1 MSFRHYEYLVIK
13 HGIYFLTVRPILGS
27 PITRSLELSMETI
40 FAAIALCF
48 ATNEPNSA
56 QIGVAL
62 ESSQWRVV
70 LDGVMGG
77 LSSGK
82 LTETPSGLQFTGELS
97 LKNNGGFAWA
107 RTRRIDLDTNFQ
119 GFEIEVLGDGRTWDF
134 MIDSSRRRMMAGG
147 YRTRFETQKGVRTTH
162 RFPLSGFEAVSFGQ
176 VLARGD
182 LRAADCAGLGV
193 LIGDKKEAPFDLT
206 LVKISTY
213 STPRPSPTEAQTR
226 NRSPEQSILLQAI
239 EMGVPRYNDGDH
251 AGCADLYELAIS
263 SVLMMGNVPDA
274 LRANTRKDFR
284 AAMTMTSD
292 EDRAWAHRRNMDRM
306 LEQMLQGP

>member
-1 MSFRHYEYLVIK
+1 MDALI
-13 HGIYFLTVRPILGS
+13 
-27 PITRSLELSMETI
+27 
-40 FAAIALCF
+40 AAIALVF
-48 ATNEPNSA
+48 AANEPNSA
-56 QIGVAL
+56 TSVIGL
-62 ESSQWRVV
+62 QSSQWRVV

-82 LTETPSGLQFTGELS
+82 LTETPSGLQFTGDLS
-97 LKNNGGFAWA
+97 LQNNGGFAWA
-107 RTRRIDLDTNFQ
+107 KTRRLDLDGNFE

-147 YRTRFETQKGVRTTH
+147 YRTRFQTQKGIRTTH

-182 LRAADCAGLGV
+182 LRASDCAGLGV
-193 LIGDKKEAPFDLT
+193 LIGDKKEAAFDLT

-213 STPRPSPTEAQTR
+213 STPRPLPSEAQTR

-263 SVLMMGNVPDA
+263 SVLMMGNIPDE

-284 AAMTMTSD
+284 SAMTLTSD
-292 EDRAWAHRRNMDRM
+292 ADRAWAHRRNMDR
-306 LEQMLQGP
+306 LLAQNSEAP

>member
-1 MSFRHYEYLVIK
+1 M
-13 HGIYFLTVRPILGS
+13 T
-27 PITRSLELSMETI
+27 ITRGLKSSMESI
-40 FAAIALCF
+40 IAAIALLF

-56 QIGVAL
+56 TTVVGL
-62 ESSQWRVV
+62 ESTQWRVV

-82 LTETPSGLQFTGELS
+82 LTETTSGLRFTGDLS

-107 RTRRIDLDTNFQ
+107 RTRRLDLDANFQ

-147 YRTRFETQKGVRTTH
+147 YRTRFQTQKGVRTTH

-176 VLARGD
+176 VMARGD
-182 LRAADCAGLGV
+182 LRASDCAGLGV
-193 LIGDKKEAPFDLT
+193 LIGDKKEAAFDLT

-213 STPRPSPTEAQTR
+213 STPRSSPSEDQTR
-226 NRSPEQSILLQAI
+226 KQSPEQSILLQAI
-239 EMGVPRYNDGDH
+239 EMGVPRYNEGDH

-284 AAMTMTSD
+284 AAMAMTSD
-292 EDRAWAHRRNMDRM
+292 QDRAWAHRRNMDRM
-306 LEQMLQGP
+306 LEQTPQRR

>member
-1 MSFRHYEYLVIK
+1 MI
-13 HGIYFLTVRPILGS
+13 
-27 PITRSLELSMETI
+27 
-40 FAAIALCF
+40 AAVALFF
-48 ATNEPNSA
+48 ATEDSNSA
-56 QIGVAL
+56 TNGVNL
-62 ESSQWRVV
+62 KSSEWRVV

-82 LTETPSGLQFTGELS
+82 LTEAPSGLRFTGDLS
-97 LKNNGGFAWA
+97 LRNNGGFAWA
-107 RTRRIDLDTNFQ
+107 RTRRLDLVNDFE
-119 GFEIEVLGDGRTWDF
+119 GFETEVLGDGRKWDF
-134 MIDSSRRRMMAGG
+134 MIDSSRRRTIAGG
-147 YRTRFETQKGVRTTH
+147 YRTRFQTQKGVRTTH

-182 LRAADCAGLGV
+182 LRASDCAGLGV

-213 STPRPSPTEAQTR
+213 STPRPSASESQPE
-226 NRSPEQSILLQAI
+226 NRTPEQSILLQAI
-239 EMGVPRYNDGDH
+239 EMGVPRFNDGDH

-263 SVLMMGNVPDA
+263 SVLMMGSVPDV

-284 AAMTMTSD
+284 AAMTMISD

-306 LEQMLQGP
+306 LEQTLQGR

>member
-1 MSFRHYEYLVIK
+1 
-13 HGIYFLTVRPILGS
+13 
-27 PITRSLELSMETI
+27 MESI
-40 FAAIALCF
+40 IAAIVMFF
-48 ATNEPNSA
+48 AINEPNSA
-56 QIGVAL
+56 TRAVGL

-82 LTETPSGLQFTGELS
+82 LTETPSGLRFTGDLS
-97 LKNNGGFAWA
+97 LRNNGGFAWA
-107 RTRRIDLDTNFQ
+107 RTRRLELEDKFE
-119 GFEIEVLGDGRTWDF
+119 GFEIEVMGDGRTWDF

-147 YRTRFETQKGVRTTH
+147 YRTRFQTKKGIRTTH
-162 RFPLSGFEAVSFGQ
+162 RFPLAGFEAVSFGR

-182 LRAADCAGLGV
+182 LRASDCAGLGV
-193 LIGDKKEAPFDLT
+193 LIGDKKEAAFDLT

-213 STPRPSPTEAQTR
+213 STSRLSPAEAQTE

-274 LRANTRKDFR
+274 LRATTRKDFR
-284 AAMTMTSD
+284 AAMALTSD

-306 LEQMLQGP
+306 LGQAAQGG

>member
-1 MSFRHYEYLVIK
+1 MNIRHYDYLIFK
-13 HGIYFLTVRPILGS
+13 HEIYFRTLLPNLGS
-27 PITRSLELSMETI
+27 PIPRRLESNMEPI
-40 FAAIALCF
+40 IAAIVLLF
-48 ATNEPNSA
+48 ASNEPNSA
-56 QIGVAL
+56 KTSVAL

-82 LTETPSGLQFTGELS
+82 LTETPSGLQFTGDLS

-107 RTRRIDLDTNFQ
+107 RTRRLDLGANFA
-119 GFEIEVLGDGRTWDF
+119 GFEIEVLGDGRMWDF

-147 YRTRFETQKGVRTTH
+147 YRTRFQTQKGVRTTH

-182 LRAADCAGLGV
+182 LRASDCAGLGV
-193 LIGDKKEAPFDLT
+193 LIGDKKEAAFDLT
-206 LVKISTY
+206 LVKVSTY
-213 STPRPSPTEAQTR
+213 TTPRPSPSEAQTG

-239 EMGVPRYNDGDH
+239 EMGVPRYNEGDH

-263 SVLMMGNVPDA
+263 SVLLMGNVPDA

-284 AAMTMTSD
+284 AAMAMTSD

-306 LEQMLQGP
+306 LEQSLQGR